1 MTLQVGLADLLH
13 ATSQASNLHTL
24 RVRAGLSLGELAER
38 VHVSKATLS
47 RWESGQV
54 TRTPGRAV
62 LVLLAESLGVSV
74 DEVEG
79 AFARSAF

>member
-1 MTLQVGLADLLH
+1 MTLQVGLAD
-13 ATSQASNLHTL
+13 SASRNVSGANLHTL

-79 AFARSAF
+79 AFGRSAF